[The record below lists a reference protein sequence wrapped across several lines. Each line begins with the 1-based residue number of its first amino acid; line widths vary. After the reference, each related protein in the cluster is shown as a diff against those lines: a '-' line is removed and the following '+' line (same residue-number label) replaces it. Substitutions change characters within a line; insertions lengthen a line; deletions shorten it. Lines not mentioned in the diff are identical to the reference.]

1 MKYHIE
7 LKYIQFIINSAT
19 MSLPNRFNYMY
30 RTAILGYMQD
40 DNDLQSK
47 QQLAECSFPLFAT
60 NWSHDNFNS
69 KLPSKLLNPTAN
81 REARKQ
87 QKTRR

>member
-1 MKYHIE
+1 
-7 LKYIQFIINSAT
+7 

-30 RTAILGYMQD
+30 RTAILEYMQD

-87 QKTRR
+87 KKLGDYTQRLLIWFQLDSVGL